1 MENDF
6 LKKLQKWTEESQQ
19 NIDYSEK
26 EKLGYFGKKEHEFLT
41 ERLNVRLTK
50 SELIMLKEK
59 SEITKQSIAEL
70 IRVAIKEVKDF
81 KIIIPNAEENRVLIE
96 YRTYFSRI
104 KNHFES
110 QLWRNSE
117 REIYKKVLTDIINK
131 IDKYLQK

>member
-1 MENDF
+1 MENNF
-6 LKKLQKWTEESQQ
+6 LKDLQKWTEDSQQ
-19 NIDYSEK
+19 KITHSNDLKVDDFS
-26 EKLGYFGKKEHEFLT
+26 KKEHEFLT

-110 QLWRNSE
+110 QLWSNSE

-131 IDKYLQK
+131 IDKYLHK